1 MMRRILNAVRPLGH
15 TSLVMHVAIGLL
27 VAVGVAFIRS
37 ASYASGPGR
46 GPLPLDARQLMWAG
60 LGALAYL
67 ACAAYDY
74 RRFVRWSRWLYA
86 VGLALLAL
94 VLVVGTVRYGAR
106 RWLWFFQPSEVAK
119 LTTLALLA
127 AFLARPARNLAALGN
142 IALALLI
149 VLVPAILV
157 MKQPDLGTALVFVP
171 MVLAMMY
178 VAGVPGRYVGSLI
191 AAGAVAVAVVGA
203 AAIVPYELDLD
214 EEAQDRIWA
223 MTGLSQYQRTRI
235 RVFVDP
241 EFDPLRAGWNL
252 KQSIIAV
259 GSGGVWGKGYRQ
271 GDQNVLGFLPRK
283 VAPTDFIY
291 SVIAEEKGFMGTL
304 GVLALYG
311 AVVGVTLRAAAKAP
325 DAAGR
330 LLCVGVATMMFFH
343 VFTNLA
349 MTVGLMP
356 ITGLPLPLV
365 SYGGS
370 FMLVTLASLGLVQ
383 SVYARSRPRPAHF
396 FDRPFIAEAGVL
408 R

>member
-1 MMRRILNAVRPLGH
+1 MA
-15 TSLVMHVAIGLL
+15 MHVAIALL
-27 VAVGVAFIRS
+27 VATGVAFIRS
-37 ASYASGPGR
+37 ASYVSVPGR
-46 GPLPLDARQLMWAG
+46 TPWSLDSRQLMWAG
-60 LGALAYL
+60 LGMVAYL

-74 RRFVRWSRWLYA
+74 RRFIRWSRWLYA
-86 VGLALLAL
+86 LGLTML
-94 VLVVGTVRYGAR
+94 VLVLLVGTVRYGAR
-106 RWLWFFQPSEVAK
+106 RWLWFFQPSELGK
-119 LTTLALLA
+119 FTTLAMLA

-142 IALALLI
+142 VALALLI
-149 VLVPAILV
+149 VIVPALLIL
-157 MKQPDLGTALVFVP
+157 KEPDLGTALVFVP

-178 VAGVPGRYVGSLI
+178 VAGVPGRIVGGMIVTGAL
-191 AAGAVAVAVVGA
+191 AVAIVIA
-203 AAIVPYELDLD
+203 AAILPYELDMD
-214 EEAQDRIWA
+214 EAQQDRIWA
-223 MTGLSQYQRTRI
+223 MTGLSNYQRTRI
-235 RVFVDP
+235 RVFLDP

-252 KQSIIAV
+252 KQSVIAV

-291 SVIAEEKGFMGTL
+291 SVIAEEKGFAGTL

-311 AVVGVTLRAAAKAP
+311 VVVGVAMRAAIKAP

-330 LLCVGVATMMFFH
+330 LLCVGVASMMFFH

-349 MTVGLMP
+349 MTVGLLP

-396 FDRPFIAEAGVL
+396 FDRPLIAEAGVL